1 MSKEVRYSND
11 ARKSMLKGVNTL
23 ADAVCVTLGPKGR
36 NVVLERSYGSP
47 LITNDGVTIA
57 KEIELEDKFENMG
70 AKLVYEVANNT
81 NDVAGDGT
89 TTATILARSMIN
101 QGIKAVDNGY
111 NPVLMREGIEYA
123 SKEVAKTILKNS
135 HTVETNSDIAS
146 VASISSGSKEIGD
159 LIAKAMD
166 KVGKDGIINVDE
178 SNGFDDELEISEGMQ
193 YDKGYVSPYMV
204 SDREKMQV
212 EMENP
217 YVLVTNQKISNI
229 QEILPLLEQIIKTN
243 RPLLMIAE
251 DYENEVIALI
261 NGFKKRVSEDAI
273 VLDMGSRDSKWAQF
287 KDGKFKDLDWNSSCS
302 SSTGATIEML
312 LRFYNVDV
320 KELKFQKDKYVITCG
335 IFGLEKIMDDIAKGN
350 NAQNAISKFI
360 HGIAY
365 NAWIFAKKPKK
376 IYLSG
381 GFCENDCF
389 VDSLANY
396 CEVIPLG
403 RFLLSEGLL

>member
-1 MSKEVRYSND
+1 MKKINIVLDAGTTWSKIIERTSSDLMRDFSSYLVKTENNYNYYVIPS
-11 ARKSMLKGVNTL
+11 SMLKNI
-23 ADAVCVTLGPKGR
+23 DF
-36 NVVLERSYGSP
+36 
-47 LITNDGVTIA
+47 
-57 KEIELEDKFENMG
+57 KF
-70 AKLVYEVANNT
+70 
-81 NDVAGDGT
+81 DR
-89 TTATILARSMIN
+89 ATGHMSVSALN
-101 QGIKAVDNGY
+101 
-111 NPVLMREGIEYA
+111 
-123 SKEVAKTILKNS
+123 SKK
-135 HTVETNSDIAS
+135 
-146 VASISSGSKEIGD
+146 
-159 LIAKAMD
+159 
-166 KVGKDGIINVDE
+166 
-178 SNGFDDELEISEGMQ
+178 
-193 YDKGYVSPYMV
+193 
-204 SDREKMQV
+204 
-212 EMENP
+212 
-217 YVLVTNQKISNI
+217 
-229 QEILPLLEQIIKTN
+229 
-243 RPLLMIAE
+243 

-261 NGFKKRVSEDAI
+261 NGFKKLVSEDAM

-396 CEVIPLG
+396 CEVIALG